1 MTVTINKALT
11 MKDTTG
17 EAIIISIKSKTENT
31 KNSDR
36 RGKVIMDTMDIT
48 NLTLSMKYLR
58 ILSVFFLLV

>member
-48 NLTLSMKYLR
+48 NLTLSMKHLR
-58 ILSVFFLLV
+58 ILSIFFLLV